1 MKNIR
6 LGYEI
11 LQDLI
16 GSKWVPEILSEIK
29 QGSNRYSDIL
39 NNIPFMSS
47 TELRRKLRMLQDRN
61 IIIRIEIEHNVTYSL
76 APFGEDLVHIFQ
88 HIEEIS
94 EKYVTNKSSQPT
106 YQI

>member
-6 LGYEI
+6 LGYEM

-16 GSKWVPEILSEIK
+16 GSKWVPEILSEIE

-39 NNIPFMSS
+39 HNIPFLSS
-47 TELRRKLRMLQDRN
+47 TELRRKLRILQERN
-61 IIIRIEIEHNVTYSL
+61 IIIRVEIDHHVTYSL

-94 EKYVTNKSSQPT
+94 EKYVTNKTQFTT